1 MQSRYAVTGAR
12 WVFGLFYFATGIA
25 IVLGLLGFGSAP
37 QQPTPASS
45 AFAQALDDSRFI
57 NPLLA
62 VVYLVGGGALLL
74 RRTAPLGIAILTPV
88 VIGIFCFHITLS
100 GQWIWGTLNL
110 GWLLSLIWCFR
121 SSFRPLWNNV
131 GPGRPVPQAGV

>member
-1 MQSRYAVTGAR
+1 MQSRYLVTGAR

-25 IVLGLLGFGSAP
+25 IVFGLLGFGSAP

-45 AFAQALDDSRFI
+45 AFAQALDDSKFI

-62 VVYLVGGGALLL
+62 AVYLVGGGALLM
-74 RRTAPLGIAILTPV
+74 RRTAPLGIAILAPV

-110 GWLLSLIWCFR
+110 AWLLSLAWCFR
-121 SSFRPLWNNV
+121 ASFRPLWNNLV
-131 GPGRPVPQAGV
+131 PRTPTPQAGV